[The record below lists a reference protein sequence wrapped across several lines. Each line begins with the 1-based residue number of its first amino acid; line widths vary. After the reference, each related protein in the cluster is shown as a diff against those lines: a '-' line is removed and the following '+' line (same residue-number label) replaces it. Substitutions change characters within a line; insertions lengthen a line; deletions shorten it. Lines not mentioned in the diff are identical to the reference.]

1 MTIRALTNARVY
13 SLSAD
18 AIGMVL
24 KDQPE
29 VTLGWREPWELRTV
43 QLLSCLV
50 TGIRRAV
57 QAHEE

>member
-18 AIGMVL
+18 AIGIVL

-29 VTLGWREPWELRTV
+29 VTLGWREPWELRTA
-43 QLLSCLV
+43 QLLSCDRYSQ
-50 TGIRRAV
+50 ICASS
-57 QAHEE
+57 